1 MVGFASRS
9 VHPTQLEMTGNR
21 HLPDKE
27 GCRGYCGAKAFAGN
41 EDKAEKPGLWRRF
54 WDRFR
59 LRRYKLKPAD
69 VAKRLALPEAHRGH
83 TDAQWEWWCFNGH
96 LETASGRKFDYFW
109 SFFKV
114 IMDDDTFLGIPVR
127 YFTKPFY
134 VPFFFGGTSLFD
146 HEKKKYVFGVR
157 STLPFFWMA
166 NYSKED
172 MDLRLLDYTAR
183 REEDDTFRVRS
194 SVRRNKLNLQLTPV
208 RPPILYGYKGNG
220 VLDFPKARHNYY
232 SLPRLE
238 TTGTIKTGRKLETVT
253 GVSWMDHQY
262 GFIHNEEFRGWDWMC
277 AHLDNGVDLMFVHV
291 RLFNGEVL
299 RQSTGAVMYP
309 DGRTVHLRKEKFI
322 LKPLRYWK
330 SRFTRITYAVDWEME
345 VPGMGI
351 RLRSRAHVDA
361 QQMILWPMVFWEGS
375 NSISGVFEGE
385 GVNGQ
390 GFLETFGDY
399 NPFGRRIYKTGMR
412 R

>member
-1 MVGFASRS
+1 MPDVPAACGEDGVGGVMTGFDESSAHS
-9 VHPTQLEMTGNR
+9 TQLW
-21 HLPDKE
+21 D
-27 GCRGYCGAKAFAGN
+27 
-41 EDKAEKPGLWRRF
+41 RF

-59 LRRYKLKPAD
+59 LRRYQLKSAD
-69 VAKRLALPEAHRGH
+69 PVKRLALPEEHRGH
-83 TDAQWEWWCFNGH
+83 TDAQWEWWYFNGH

-114 IMDDDTFLGIPVR
+114 VMDEDTFMGIPVR
-127 YFTKPFY
+127 WFTKPFY
-134 VPFFFGGTSLFD
+134 VPFFFGGTSLYD
-146 HEKKKYVFGVR
+146 HEKKKYLFGVR

-172 MDLRLLDYTAR
+172 MDLRLFDYTAR
-183 REEDDTFRVRS
+183 REEDNTFRVKS
-194 SVRRNKLNLQLTPV
+194 SVRRNKLNLRLTPV
-208 RPPILYGYKGNG
+208 RPPILHGYKGNG

-262 GFIHNEEFRGWDWMC
+262 GFIYNEEFNGWDWMC
-277 AHLDNGVDLMFVHV
+277 VHLDSGVDLMFSQV
-291 RLFNGEVL
+291 RLFDGKVL
-299 RQSTGAVMYP
+299 PQSSGAVMYP
-309 DGRTVHLRKEKFI
+309 DGRAVLLGKEKFT

-330 SRFTRITYAVDWEME
+330 SWVTRITYAIDWEME

-351 RLRSRAHVDA
+351 RLCSRAHVDA
-361 QQMILWPMVFWEGS
+361 QQMILWPMIFWEGS

-385 GVNGQ
+385 EVTGQ
-390 GFLETFGDY
+390 GFMETFGDY
-399 NPFGRRIYKTGMR
+399 NPFGRRMYKTGMR

>member
-1 MVGFASRS
+1 MADSG
-9 VHPTQLEMTGNR
+9 Q
-21 HLPDKE
+21 LPDKE
-27 GCRGYCGAKAFAGN
+27 GCRGYCGAKASAGN
-41 EDKAEKPGLWRRF
+41 EDKAEKPGLWEGF

-59 LRRYKLKPAD
+59 LRRYQLRPAN
-69 VAKRLALPEAHRGH
+69 VAKRLAFPEEHRGH
-83 TDAQWEWWCFNGH
+83 TDAQWEWWYFNGH

-127 YFTKPFY
+127 YVTKPFY

-146 HEKKKYVFGVR
+146 HEKKKYLFGVR

-194 SVRRNKLNLQLTPV
+194 SVRRNKLDLQLTPV

-220 VLDFPKARHNYY
+220 VLDFPEARHNYY

-253 GVSWMDHQY
+253 GISWMDHQY
-262 GFIHNEEFRGWDWMC
+262 GFIYSEEFRGWEWMC
-277 AHLDNGVDLMFVHV
+277 AHLDNGVDLMFAHV
-291 RLFNGEVL
+291 RLFDGEVL
-299 RQSTGAVMYP
+299 PQSTGAVMYP
-309 DGRTVHLRKEKFI
+309 DGRAVLLGKEEFS

-330 SRFTRITYAVDWEME
+330 SRLTRITYAVDWEME

-351 RLRSRAHVDA
+351 RLVSHAHVDA
-361 QQMILWPMVFWEGS
+361 QQMILWPMIFWEGS

-385 GVNGQ
+385 EVNGR

-399 NPFGRRIYKTGMR
+399 NPFGRGMYKTGMR

>member
-1 MVGFASRS
+1 
-9 VHPTQLEMTGNR
+9 
-21 HLPDKE
+21 
-27 GCRGYCGAKAFAGN
+27 
-41 EDKAEKPGLWRRF
+41 
-54 WDRFR
+54 
-59 LRRYKLKPAD
+59 
-69 VAKRLALPEAHRGH
+69 
-83 TDAQWEWWCFNGH
+83 
-96 LETASGRKFDYFW
+96 
-109 SFFKV
+109 
-114 IMDDDTFLGIPVR
+114 
-127 YFTKPFY
+127 
-134 VPFFFGGTSLFD
+134 
-146 HEKKKYVFGVR
+146 
-157 STLPFFWMA
+157 MA

-183 REEDDTFRVRS
+183 REEDDTFRVKS

-220 VLDFPKARHNYY
+220 VLDFPEARHNYY

-238 TTGTIKTGRKLETVT
+238 TTGTIKTGRKMETVT
-253 GVSWMDHQY
+253 GISWMDHQY
-262 GFIHNEEFRGWDWMC
+262 GFIHNEEFKGWDWMC
-277 AHLDNGVDLMFVHV
+277 AHLDNGVDLMFAHV
-291 RLFNGEVL
+291 RLFDGKVL
-299 RQSTGAVMYP
+299 PQSTGAVMYP
-309 DGRTVHLRKEKFI
+309 DGRTVYLRKDRFI

-351 RLRSRAHVDA
+351 RLRSRAHLDA

-385 GVNGQ
+385 EVNGR

>member
-1 MVGFASRS
+1 
-9 VHPTQLEMTGNR
+9 MTDSGQ
-21 HLPDKE
+21 LPDRE
-27 GCRGYCGAKAFAGN
+27 GCRGYCGAKASAGN
-41 EDKAEKPGLWRRF
+41 EDKAEKPGSWGKF

-59 LRRYKLKPAD
+59 LRRYHLKPAD
-69 VAKRLALPEAHRGH
+69 VAKRLALPEEHRGH
-83 TDAQWEWWCFNGH
+83 TDAQWEWWYFNGH

-127 YFTKPFY
+127 YVTKPLY

-166 NYSKED
+166 RYSKED

-194 SVRRNKLNLQLTPV
+194 SVRRNKLDLQLTPV

-220 VLDFPKARHNYY
+220 VLDFPEARHNYY

-238 TTGTIKTGRKLETVT
+238 TTGTIRTGRKLETVT

-262 GFIHNEEFRGWDWMC
+262 GFIYSEEFRGWEWMC
-277 AHLDNGVDLMFVHV
+277 AHLDNGVDLMFAHV
-291 RLFNGEVL
+291 RLFDGKVL
-299 RQSTGAVMYP
+299 PQSTGAVMYP
-309 DGRTVHLRKEKFI
+309 DGRTVHIRKEEFT

-330 SRFTRITYAVDWEME
+330 SRLTRITYAVDWEME
-345 VPGMGI
+345 IPGMGI
-351 RLRSRAHVDA
+351 QLRSRAHVDA
-361 QQMILWPMVFWEGS
+361 QQMIVWPMIFWEGS
-375 NSISGVFEGE
+375 NSVSGVFEGQ

-399 NPFGRRIYKTGMR
+399 NPFGRGMYKTGMR